1 MKISRMTVP
10 GALLATLTACGGGS
24 GGGDGVPPPP
34 PVQTTYSASLTGV
47 EIDRTADQSDIVI
60 DGLPAAGATI
70 TVDE

>member
-10 GALLATLTACGGGS
+10 GALLAALAACGGGS

-60 DGLPAAGATI
+60 DGLPAEGAMITI
-70 TVDE
+70 DE

>member
-10 GALLATLTACGGGS
+10 GALLAALAACGGGS

-60 DGLPAAGATI
+60 DGLPAEGATI

>member
-1 MKISRMTVP
+1 MKITRMIVP
-10 GALLATLTACGGGS
+10 GALLAALAACGGGS

-60 DGLPAAGATI
+60 DGLPAEGATI